1 MTNESS
7 GKFIVIDGTDGAGK
21 KTQAT
26 LLVERLKSDGHN
38 VEMADFPQY
47 GNWSAQFVER
57 YLRGEF
63 GALSEIGAKKGSLFY
78 ALDRYAASFQIR
90 DWLKQGIHVVSNR
103 YVSANKGHQLGKLD
117 DDTEKMTFL
126 DWLNELEYTI
136 LEIPIPD
143 LTLLLHMAPEI
154 GQALVDKK
162 EARAYVGGEKRD
174 LHEADVGHLKR
185 AEQAYLFCVER
196 DQSENWQK
204 VVCFENDAP
213 REIAVIHEEVYKIVA
228 AFLKIK

>member
-1 MTNESS
+1 MGDLYD

-21 KTQAT
+21 STQTT
-26 LLVERLKSDGHN
+26 LLVDRLKSEGCK

-63 GALSEIGAKKGSLFY
+63 GSLGEIGAKKGSLFY
-78 ALDRYAASFQIR
+78 ALDRYAASFRIR
-90 DWLKQGIHVVSNR
+90 DCLKQGTHVVSNR

-117 DDTEKMTFL
+117 DDTEKMSFL
-126 DWLNELEYTI
+126 NWLNDLEYTI
-136 LEIPIPD
+136 LGIPIPD
-143 LTLLLHMAPEI
+143 LTLLLHMTPEI
-154 GQALVDKK
+154 GQTLVDQKG
-162 EARAYVGGEKRD
+162 ARAYVGGKKRD
-174 LHEADVGHLKR
+174 IHEADVSHLKR

-204 VVCFENDAP
+204 IVCFENDKP
-213 REIAVIHEEVYKIVA
+213 REIAAIHEDVYTLVS
-228 AFLKIK
+228 AFLKNK

>member
-1 MTNESS
+1 MGKVND

-26 LLVERLKSDGHN
+26 LLVERLKSEGHK

-63 GALSEIGAKKGSLFY
+63 GELSEIGAKKGSLFY

-90 DWLKQGIHVVSNR
+90 DWLKQGTDVVSNR

-117 DDTEKMTFL
+117 DDGEKKSFL
-126 DWLNELEYTI
+126 NWLNELEYSI
-136 LEIPIPD
+136 LGIPVPD
-143 LTLLLHMAPEI
+143 LTLLLHMTPEI
-154 GQALVDKK
+154 GQTLVDKK
-162 EARAYVGGEKRD
+162 EARAYVGGKKKD
-174 LHEADVGHLKR
+174 IHEADVNHLKR
-185 AEQAYLFCVER
+185 AEQAYLFCLEH

-204 VVCFENDAP
+204 VVCFEGDRP
-213 REIAVIHEEVYKIVA
+213 REIAVIHEDVYRIVS
-228 AFLKIK
+228 AFLKKK